1 MMHYLTRIRVILQL
15 RLTWNGVPQ
24 GQCGSSRVRYAS
36 NRINPTRKHC
46 HHSQWRNIIQ
56 HRSTED
62 TKKNNFCA
70 HANSTNGWWTNARAS
85 SYHRYRYETLSFYM
99 LCYFRCL
106 FRTTIDGTHSQTK
119 KKRKQQGYSIIVVM
133 AQNKNKKKMLR
144 RKICLHIIFF
154 CWFVVLSFIGKMT
167 RYVEKWIKIIVRHIF
182 SWPSKKQIIYF
193 SEFCND
199 LLNNL
204 FLATPII
211 DGFIAVCNWIECLFD
226 FFSNLEDHVEPV
238 DTLYV
243 FINNRLIM
251 RRIDWPQLD
260 SMLALM
266 KHNSNT

>member
-62 TKKNNFCA
+62 TKKNNLCA

-119 KKRKQQGYSIIVVM
+119 KKENSKGILSLLLWHKTKIRKRCWEEKYVYT
-133 AQNKNKKKMLR
+133 LF
-144 RKICLHIIFF
+144 FF
-154 CWFVVLSFIGKMT
+154 CWFVALSFIGKMT

-193 SEFCND
+193 SV
-199 LLNNL
+199 
-204 FLATPII
+204 FLQWFA
-211 DGFIAVCNWIECLFD
+211 E
-226 FFSNLEDHVEPV
+226 
-238 DTLYV
+238 
-243 FINNRLIM
+243 
-251 RRIDWPQLD
+251 
-260 SMLALM
+260 
-266 KHNSNT
+266 